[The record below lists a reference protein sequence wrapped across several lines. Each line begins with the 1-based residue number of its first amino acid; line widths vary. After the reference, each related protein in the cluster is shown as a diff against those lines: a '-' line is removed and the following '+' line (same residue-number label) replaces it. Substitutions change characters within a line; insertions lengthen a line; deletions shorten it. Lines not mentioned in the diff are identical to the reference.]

1 MGDLSNFL
9 WNEAIMKIGELARAA
24 GTQAETIR
32 YYERQRLLPA
42 PTRTS
47 GNYRVYDA
55 THIQRL
61 AFIRHCRCLDMAL
74 DEIRALLQFK
84 DDPTA
89 DCADVNSLL
98 DAHIGHVVSRI
109 RELKTLEK
117 DLRSLRV
124 QCVDRH
130 SVSDCGI
137 INGIEKAA
145 RQHDHA
151 QKGHTHE
158 PHVAGVHREVGTAL
172 QRKMSGSCKKM
183 RA

>member
-1 MGDLSNFL
+1 
-9 WNEAIMKIGELARAA
+9 MKIGELAQAA

-32 YYERQRLLPA
+32 YYERQGLLPE

-55 THIQRL
+55 THVQRL

-74 DEIRALLQFK
+74 DEIRALLLFK
-84 DDPTA
+84 DAPAA

-98 DAHIGHVVSRI
+98 DEHIEHVVSRV

-117 DLRSLRV
+117 ELRRLRQ
-124 QCVDRH
+124 QCVDGH
-130 SVSDCGI
+130 FVADCGI

-145 RQHDHA
+145 RQHNHA
-151 QKGHTHE
+151 QKGQARE
-158 PHVAGVHREVGTAL
+158 AHVAGAHREVGTAKHA
-172 QRKMSGSCKKM
+172 QPSGRGKKM
-183 RA
+183 HR

>member
-1 MGDLSNFL
+1 
-9 WNEAIMKIGELARAA
+9 MKIGELAHAA

-42 PTRTS
+42 PTRTA

-74 DEIRALLQFK
+74 DEIRALLEFK
-84 DDPTA
+84 DAPIA
-89 DCADVNSLL
+89 DCVDVNRLL
-98 DAHIGHVVSRI
+98 EAHIGHVVARI

-117 DLRSLRV
+117 ELRSLRE
-124 QCVDRH
+124 QCVNRH

-137 INGIEKAA
+137 IKGIEKAA
-145 RQHDHA
+145 RQHGHA

-158 PHVAGVHREVGTAL
+158 PHVAGVHREVGTAP
-172 QRKMSGSCKKM
+172 QRKISGSQRKL
-183 RA
+183 RD

>member
-1 MGDLSNFL
+1 
-9 WNEAIMKIGELARAA
+9 MKIGELAHTA

-42 PTRTS
+42 PTRS
-47 GNYRVYDA
+47 AGNYRVYDE
-55 THIQRL
+55 THVQRL

-84 DDPTA
+84 DDPAA
-89 DCADVNSLL
+89 DCADVNNLL
-98 DAHIGHVVSRI
+98 DVHIEHVVSRI
-109 RELKTLEK
+109 RELKALEK
-117 DLRSLRV
+117 ELRSLRE

-151 QKGHTHE
+151 QKEHTHE
-158 PHVAGVHREVGTAL
+158 PHVAGAHREVGTAP
-172 QRKMSGSCKKM
+172 QRRTRGQ
-183 RA
+183 